1 MKKNIRDLI
10 IVFSLTSLSLTG
22 QAHQRHHPHGNA
34 LFNTLFGMS
43 FTSGGLTTSTEATVV
58 HNHFDSHHHGHW
70 KKQAHAVL
78 NEIKLYET
86 TNTLS
91 PSLQHLIDK
100 QENQLQENIQEKKEE
115 NKNIVESQQ
124 KLAEINFI
132 GKTEDKILSLLGQ
145 PQLSRVDGSVYTLR
159 YDSDNCR
166 LFLFF
171 NNSLTKKRV
180 EYFELRGENTDLLN
194 SKQALEQCYREFK
207 LIN

>member
-1 MKKNIRDLI
+1 MRIFLFLI
-10 IVFSLTSLSLTG
+10 LL
-22 QAHQRHHPHGNA
+22 
-34 LFNTLFGMS
+34 LFIWGC
-43 FTSGGLTTSTEATVV
+43 TTIEVTKEV
-58 HNHFDSHHHGHW
+58 
-70 KKQAHAVL
+70 
-78 NEIKLYET
+78 IKV
-86 TNTLS
+86 TNTISKKVKGSDEQKVLKKK
-91 PSLQHLIDK
+91 IEEK
-100 QENQLQENIQEKKEE
+100 EIEKEIENIQEKKEE
-115 NKNIVESQQ
+115 EKNIVESQQ

-171 NNSLTKKRV
+171 NNSLTNKRV